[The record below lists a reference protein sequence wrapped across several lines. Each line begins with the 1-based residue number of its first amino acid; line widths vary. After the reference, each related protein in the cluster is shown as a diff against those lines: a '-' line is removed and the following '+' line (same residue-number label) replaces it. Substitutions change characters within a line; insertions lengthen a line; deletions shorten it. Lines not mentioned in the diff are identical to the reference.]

1 MTDIPDEIAKLDN
14 GTFVGWARTGQ
25 SFAVYSDYP
34 AGSMGVCRFFS
45 TSFTPRSSH
54 FYTSDPNECG
64 VVKLNKD
71 WQFEGVVF
79 GLLSPGPAGDCP
91 AGTRADLPA
100 VQQRPGRRAQPPLHD
115 ERGDPHADDRAG
127 LDSRG
132 LRPAGRHH
140 VLAGLGVG
148 PLGDSRSAR
157 TRPTLRM
164 LRCGGVGPRS
174 CVDRDAQRSDPR
186 LRSV

>member
-34 AGSMGVCRFFS
+34 AGSTGVCRFFS

-91 AGTRADLPA
+91 AGTARSTGSTTTARAP
-100 VQQRPGRRAQPPLHD
+100 RPTTATRRA
-115 ERGDPHADDRAG
+115 R
-127 LDSRG
+127 
-132 LRPAGRHH
+132 
-140 VLAGLGVG
+140 
-148 PLGDSRSAR
+148 RSAR
-157 TRPTLRM
+157 RCSRRAGFPKATARWASSCARRCDAAPRIHSLARRAPAQRARLASSTRP
-164 LRCGGVGPRS
+164 
-174 CVDRDAQRSDPR
+174 
-186 LRSV
+186 